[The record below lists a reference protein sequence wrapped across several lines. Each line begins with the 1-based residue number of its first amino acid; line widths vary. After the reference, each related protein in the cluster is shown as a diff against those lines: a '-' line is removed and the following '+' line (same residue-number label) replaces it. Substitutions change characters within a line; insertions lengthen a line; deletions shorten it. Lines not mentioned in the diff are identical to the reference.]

1 MQNNP
6 RHPLESRKSQN
17 INYKYSSFLNK
28 IYGEGNIEYN
38 DYNIIDLAFMVD
50 KIVDKYYEP
59 LETKFNKMVNE
70 LKKYNI
76 NVYNIDVGKSN
87 KLAKI
92 FDNLKLNKIKDKIGR
107 RISKIHR
114 IIEFSD
120 TIRNISFDMYDS
132 SMYYVLFEFIIRWI
146 QTAKYKISR
155 VPFLFMFENE
165 DSLVSLIE
173 LLIKIYPD
181 LTLYEYVLSI
191 PYILYENN
199 RIRSGI
205 VYKNASVYFR
215 DDLFFD
221 NISDK
226 DLEGLPDYLEH
237 TKSIIEPI
245 S

>member
-6 RHPLESRKSQN
+6 RHPLESRNSQN

-50 KIVDKYYEP
+50 KVVDEYYEP

-132 SMYYVLFEFIIRWI
+132 SMYYVLFEFIIRLTKLSSFSNI
-146 QTAKYKISR
+146 NKNGT
-155 VPFLFMFENE
+155 
-165 DSLVSLIE
+165 LVNLYFAVFIHLI
-173 LLIKIYPD
+173 
-181 LTLYEYVLSI
+181 TNS
-191 PYILYENN
+191 NN
-199 RIRSGI
+199 
-205 VYKNASVYFR
+205 
-215 DDLFFD
+215 
-221 NISDK
+221 
-226 DLEGLPDYLEH
+226 
-237 TKSIIEPI
+237 T
-245 S
+245 